1 MPHVSAELGSTG
13 GWSIPIYVMNFS
25 TDIRALLGEGNFV
38 KTHSSKV
45 KKLFDKVRNATK
57 ENIPIQSK

>member
-38 KTHSSKV
+38 NKTYYNVLRTLPQK
-45 KKLFDKVRNATK
+45 
-57 ENIPIQSK
+57 